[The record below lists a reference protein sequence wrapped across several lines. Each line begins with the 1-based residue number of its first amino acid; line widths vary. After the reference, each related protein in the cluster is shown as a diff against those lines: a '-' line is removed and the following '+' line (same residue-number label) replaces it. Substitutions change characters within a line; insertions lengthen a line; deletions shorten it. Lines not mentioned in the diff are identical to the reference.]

1 MKHVKNVLLA
11 MFLILPFSLYSALT
25 IAADSQDQKNAG
37 IIQPI
42 QRMCK
47 VWPYQF
53 ILPNLYYSMCR
64 GY

>member
-42 QRMCK
+42 PRMCT
-47 VWPYQF
+47 VWPSQF
-53 ILPNLYYSMCR
+53 ILPD
-64 GY
+64 